1 MKPALASS
9 NKSLSQNPGKV
20 EGLKLTGEPAGKTLR
35 HTPGPLCDL
44 RRSSPQRP
52 LKAQVRP

>member
-9 NKSLSQNPGKV
+9 NESLSQNPGKV
-20 EGLKLTGEPAGKTLR
+20 KGLKLTGELAGKTLKHPSGR
-35 HTPGPLCDL
+35 LCDL

-52 LKAQVRP
+52 LKAQVRA